1 MMNYQEYNIVKMENN
16 NLYTFIKST
25 TMSDLVSICNDTI
38 YAT

>member
-25 TMSDLVSICNDTI
+25 TMSDLVNICNGTI